1 MIGEIMKLK
10 HLTLDNAL
18 CGQSAFANPQ
28 VCDVLST
35 SIRDFAVLIF
45 LKMDSMVS
53 KRSLKRLA
61 EQINENEKLNKI
73 DHLKQMFKKQ
83 NDLFYRINH
92 LYDVRT

>member
-10 HLTLDNAL
+10 HLTLDNAS
-18 CGQSAFANPQ
+18 CGQGAYANPQ

-61 EQINENEKLNKI
+61 EQINENEKG
-73 DHLKQMFKKQ
+73 
-83 NDLFYRINH
+83 
-92 LYDVRT
+92 